1 MALENILSTTWI
13 FGWYAY
19 IWLQSWLNYYVTI
32 MSFITAFIGG
42 DWMTVEQDAQ
52 DAVYTLLDNLY

>member
-1 MALENILSTTWI
+1 MALENILITTWI

-52 DAVYTLLDNLY
+52 DAVYDLLDNLY